1 MILDLVKSKH
11 WVLGLSSDFNETNTL
26 HLNSETLKDYLKQ
39 RHEQWTARDLTK
51 SFRTE
56 MKNDQ
61 KTSSI
66 FTYILLAVVA
76 TLHFGTKVHH
86 NSSFELGSEEE
97 QSGRKPA

>member
-1 MILDLVKSKH
+1 M
-11 WVLGLSSDFNETNTL
+11 
-26 HLNSETLKDYLKQ
+26 NSETLKDYLKQ

-61 KTSSI
+61 KTNSI

-76 TLHFGTKVHH
+76 TLLILIIFFLVRKYTITALLNWAQKKNSQVENQHKGT
-86 NSSFELGSEEE
+86 ELS
-97 QSGRKPA
+97 KMI